1 MKGVEWNQGESIRV
15 KNVISPCLFLYA
27 QRQLEKKKKRA
38 WRLLSIYLPRVF
50 SVLDASYIALLK
62 VLHKEAHST
71 SRELPG
77 GTNGYNLGCS
87 TAILF
92 PLWTNFA
99 SGRSMGGRLSD
110 NPSFS
115 WRSNKKLYFS
125 SLSTPI
131 PILSSLTD
139 MAIGRSRSWWA
150 RFRGHIARRSSTVHR
165 WNNKKKTS

>member
-1 MKGVEWNQGESIRV
+1 MKGAPWNQGKSIKV
-15 KNVISPCLFLYA
+15 KSVIYLFLFLYA
-27 QRQLEKKKKRA
+27 QRQLRLQKKKKT
-38 WRLLSIYLPRVF
+38 SIYLPRVF
-50 SVLDASYIALLK
+50 CVLDVSYFAFLK

-71 SRELPG
+71 SRERPG

-92 PLWTNFA
+92 PLRTNFA

-139 MAIGRSRSWWA
+139 MAIDRSRSWWA